1 MTVQQKSAMN
11 ENVKL
16 QVLSND
22 MVRRLLN
29 SSEVLGSS
37 EKARV
42 VDMYAQKLMN
52 SGYSKEQVVRIIVA
66 GIKGYEGK
74 LERSQ
79 KYGSKLRRTA
89 AESQ

>member
-1 MTVQQKSAMN
+1 MGEQNEVLFRYFEKETSAKMTVQQKSAMN

-52 SGYSKEQVVRIIVA
+52 SGYSREQVVRIIVA
-66 GIKGYEGK
+66 GIK
-74 LERSQ
+74 
-79 KYGSKLRRTA
+79 
-89 AESQ
+89 